1 LGAAQRVR
9 AVRFTVFLVVGWF
22 GFALQ
27 LSVLAFLTSV
37 AHWPWLPAT
46 IVAVELAVVHNFL
59 WHERVTWRD
68 RHNGGFKRFARFN
81 VATGITSIAG
91 NVMLMAAFIGLLGL
105 RPVAANVL
113 AVATMSVVNFFV
125 SDRWVFAIALV
136 CLSATGVSAA
146 QRSETIEAW
155 NSHVAETETR
165 VEATVSSPRSVDREL
180 RAEGESIGVPSG
192 DQRAGAA
199 RSSSRARTSI
209 RWSAGFSIPHRAA
222 AGRRRFVA
230 YRARI
235 RFAARLHPD
244 GPPRHHHGDL
254 RHRARWRSAAA
265 RRRWRR
271 RAAWPRAS
279 TKSAVPIADS
289 CGAELDWRYEQ
300 VDGGVRIDL
309 ESLTL
314 SRDVPTLVR
323 PIASPIVSRIAR
335 ESMVR
340 TLDALCRY
348 LDPAAEPK
356 PCPAALPGKASRCS

>member
-1 LGAAQRVR
+1 
-9 AVRFTVFLVVGWF
+9 VRFTVFLVVGWF

-136 CLSATGVSAA
+136 CLSATGASAA

-155 NSHVAETETR
+155 NRYVAETETR

-192 DQRAGAA
+192 TISRWRGSIFVPGADLDQVLSRLQYPGTAPPQEDVVSSRVLARGPDSLRVSIQMVRHAIITVTYDTEHEMAFRRRTPTLATA
-199 RSSSRARTSI
+199 RSVATRIDEVGGADR
-209 RWSAGFSIPHRAA
+209 GFLW
-222 AGRRRFVA
+222 
-230 YRARI
+230 
-235 RFAARLHPD
+235 RLN
-244 GPPRHHHGDL
+244 
-254 RHRARWRSAAA
+254 SY
-265 RRRWRR
+265 
-271 RAAWPRAS
+271 
-279 TKSAVPIADS
+279 
-289 CGAELDWRYEQ
+289 WRYEQ

-340 TLDALCRY
+340 TLDALGRY
-348 LDPAAEPK
+348 LDPAREPK
-356 PCPAALPGKASRCS
+356 PCPAALPGKTSQCS